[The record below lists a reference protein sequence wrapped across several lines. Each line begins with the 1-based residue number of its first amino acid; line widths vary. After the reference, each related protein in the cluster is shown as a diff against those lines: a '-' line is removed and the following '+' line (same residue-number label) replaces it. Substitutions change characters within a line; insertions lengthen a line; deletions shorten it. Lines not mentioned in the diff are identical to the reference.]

1 MYKQNQRSIQEQ
13 QMYPGSGKA
22 PPLIHLPT
30 GDPSQAPHFIG
41 KGHLG
46 FRSGFFVV
54 GVFFLDFFT
63 LHSSDCPL
71 PFLEV

>member
-1 MYKQNQRSIQEQ
+1 
-13 QMYPGSGKA
+13 MYPGSGKA

-46 FRSGFFVV
+46 FGLGFFVV
-54 GVFFLDFFT
+54 GFFFSFFT
-63 LHSSDCPL
+63 LNKSSDCPL